1 MDVFIIRSTEEKVNL
16 FLVFHQMME
25 LMLALLEIVQ
35 GIVSSIMRAGG
46 FGNPQSTILPFGR
59 LREDGGPDRA

>member
-1 MDVFIIRSTEEKVNL
+1 MADRIVHE
-16 FLVFHQMME
+16 
-25 LMLALLEIVQ
+25 MLALLEIVQ

-59 LREDGGPDRA
+59 LCEDGGPDRA